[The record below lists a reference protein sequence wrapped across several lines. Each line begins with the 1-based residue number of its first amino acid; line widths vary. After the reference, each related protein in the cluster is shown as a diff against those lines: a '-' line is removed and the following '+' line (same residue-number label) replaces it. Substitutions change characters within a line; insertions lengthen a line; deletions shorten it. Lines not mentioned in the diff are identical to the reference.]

1 MPRVLTFV
9 NVIELF
15 IRLCC
20 TQTRTFRSY
29 ALPSLTAFAFAK
41 QRLFPLLLS
50 SSSLSWRFGFISYH
64 SLKGLSTSQVH
75 TSPFEIL
82 RRVSKIQR
90 HFSGKSKSSLLSGGV
105 ASGAFARRKTDCDL
119 GCDLWWMRRPFSNAE
134 SVRSNAC
141 FMQPA
146 CSETHTPPPLSS
158 RAQATTIRV
167 PPAHT

>member
-1 MPRVLTFV
+1 MAS
-9 NVIELF
+9 VITGPLF
-15 IRLCC
+15 
-20 TQTRTFRSY
+20 
-29 ALPSLTAFAFAK
+29 LPS
-41 QRLFPLLLS
+41 LLS

-90 HFSGKSKSSLLSGGV
+90 HFSGKSKSSLLSGGG

-134 SVRSNAC
+134 SARSNAC
-141 FMQPA
+141 YMQLA
-146 CSETHTPPPLSS
+146 ARRTHRHHYHPEHRRRQSASHPPTPSYMYEYVASPLLSLS
-158 RAQATTIRV
+158 
-167 PPAHT
+167 

>member
-1 MPRVLTFV
+1 MPQSASLQSFPSAEIARSWLRVQRYKYLLK
-9 NVIELF
+9 NQ
-15 IRLCC
+15 RH
-20 TQTRTFRSY
+20 QDHRRRSL
-29 ALPSLTAFAFAK
+29 ASHPPTPS
-41 QRLFPLLLS
+41 
-50 SSSLSWRFGFISYH
+50 FISYH
-64 SLKGLSTSQVH
+64 SLKGLSTSQVQ

-90 HFSGKSKSSLLSGGV
+90 HFSGKSKSSLLSGGG

-146 CSETHTPPPLSS
+146 CSETYTPPPLSS